1 MSKVK
6 STKHF
11 SETELQCKCGNCEF
25 TGMDS
30 DFMELLEAVRTDP
43 DWNRPMKISSAY
55 RCPEHN
61 SAVSST
67 GMTGPHTSGKAIDIQ
82 LSGADAH
89 LFLGVAM
96 GYDFTGI
103 GIAQKGSHGSRF
115 IHLDLLEDGETKG
128 PRPWIWSY

>member
-1 MSKVK
+1 MKVK
-6 STKHF
+6 SSKHF
-11 SETELQCKCGNCEF
+11 SESELKCKCGNCEF
-25 TGMDS
+25 PGMDS
-30 DFMELLEAVRTDP
+30 NFMDLLEAVRTDP
-43 DWNRPMKISSAY
+43 DWNRPMKVSSAY

-82 LSGADAH
+82 LSGKEAH

-96 GYDFTGI
+96 GYDFSGI
-103 GIAQKGSHGSRF
+103 GIAQKGAHSSRF
-115 IHLDLLEDGETKG
+115 IHLDLLDQEETNG

>member
-1 MSKVK
+1 MKVK

-11 SETELQCKCGNCEF
+11 SESELQCKCGNCTFE
-25 TGMDS
+25 GMDEN
-30 DFMELLEAVRTDP
+30 FMELLEAVRTDP
-43 DWNRPMKISSAY
+43 DWDRPMKVSSAY

-82 LSGADAH
+82 VSGADAH
-89 LFLGVAM
+89 LLLGVAM
-96 GYDFTGI
+96 GYDFSGI
-103 GIAQKGSHGSRF
+103 GVAQKGPHGSRF
-115 IHLDLLEDGETKG
+115 IHLDTLVPEETKG

>member
-1 MSKVK
+1 MKVK

-11 SETELQCKCGNCEF
+11 SESELQCKCGNCAFE
-25 TGMDS
+25 GMDEN
-30 DFMELLEAVRTDP
+30 FMELLEAVRTDP
-43 DWNRPMKISSAY
+43 DWNKLMKVSSAY

-82 LSGADAH
+82 VSGAEAH
-89 LFLGVAM
+89 LLLGVAM
-96 GYDFTGI
+96 GYDFSGI
-103 GIAQKGSHGSRF
+103 GIAQKGAHGSRF
-115 IHLDLLEDGETKG
+115 IHLDTLETGETKG